1 MKPWLFDIL
10 ACPLDKHFPLKL
22 YIFSFETPSEDFK
35 SFIEI
40 YETKDLDLIR
50 KEEII
55 KVFQEESKTLISD
68 NLVIEKTEFTAY
80 LMSIISSIDEL
91 QNIYDNSSNN
101 LSKKCFTMIKS
112 IIKKKILDYITNND
126 PSRIEEIY
134 PELYFLNK
142 IKMETEIE
150 SGILFCTK
158 CNRWYPIIETIPQ
171 MLPDEYRNEEKEV
184 EFLKNNKNLLDEAF
198 LNQELKPYNL

>member
-1 MKPWLFDIL
+1 MWGLWDAL
-10 ACPLDKHFPLKL
+10 RT
-22 YIFSFETPSEDFK
+22 FS
-35 SFIEI
+35 
-40 YETKDLDLIR
+40 
-50 KEEII
+50 I
-55 KVFQEESKTLISD
+55 KT
-68 NLVIEKTEFTAY
+68 
-80 LMSIISSIDEL
+80 
-91 QNIYDNSSNN
+91 
-101 LSKKCFTMIKS
+101 
-112 IIKKKILDYITNND
+112 KILNYIKDND

-150 SGILFCTK
+150 SGILFCST

-184 EFLKNNKNLLDEAF
+184 EFLKNNKNLLDEDF

>member
-10 ACPLDKHFPLKL
+10 ACPHDKQFPLKL
-22 YIFSFETPSEDFK
+22 YIFSFETLPKDFK
-35 SFIEI
+35 SFVEI
-40 YETKDLDLIR
+40 YEKRDADLIR
-50 KEEII
+50 KEGII
-55 KVFQEESKTLISD
+55 KVVQDESKILISD
-68 NLVIEKTEFTAY
+68 NIVIEKTEFNNY
-80 LMSIISSIDEL
+80 IMSIKSSIDEL
-91 QNIYDNSSNN
+91 QNVYDNTGNTLSSEC
-101 LSKKCFTMIKS
+101 LTMIKS
-112 IIKKKILDYITNND
+112 GIKKKILNYIKEND

-150 SGILFCTK
+150 SGILFCST

-184 EFLKNNKNLLDEAF
+184 EFLKNNKNLLDEDF